1 MQSATERDEYVKIE
15 FEKIQSGTEHN
26 FNTYGFD
33 VITNY
38 EVEYDYGSVM
48 HYGKTAFS
56 RDGSDTIIPLKDL
69 KGETMGQR
77 LRMSQKDIAR
87 LNSAYC
93 GGPTL
98 PTTEAPK
105 TTTQNPV
112 VGAINDWVKDL
123 LRNLFGGIRT

>member
-1 MQSATERDEYVKIE
+1 MQSATERDEYVQIE
-15 FEKIQSGTEHN
+15 FDKITAGTEHN

-48 HYGKTAFS
+48 HYSKTAFS
-56 RDGSDTIIPLKDL
+56 RDGSDTIIALKDL
-69 KGETMGQR
+69 NGEVMGQR
-77 LRMSQKDIAR
+77 LRMSNKDIAR

-98 PTTEAPK
+98 TTTETPV
-105 TTTQNPV
+105 TTPNP
-112 VGAINDWVKDL
+112 IIDWITKL
-123 LRNLFGGIRT
+123 LRSILGGIRT